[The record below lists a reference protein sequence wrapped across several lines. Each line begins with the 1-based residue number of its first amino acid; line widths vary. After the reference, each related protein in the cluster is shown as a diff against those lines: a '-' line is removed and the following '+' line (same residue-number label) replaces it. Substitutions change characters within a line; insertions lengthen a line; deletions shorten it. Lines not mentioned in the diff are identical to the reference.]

1 MAEPPSPVAS
11 TETVLTTHPRLT
23 LQTRLN
29 LGILAIAVVLVAP
42 LVLSLRALQQI
53 QADTALLRDRE
64 YAASLLLGR
73 MRVAHDEIEL
83 NTSYIPVFY
92 SDSIQTSYVDQV
104 QALARQTD
112 TLAQLTESA
121 VVGQIRSALGRVF
134 EQAPAAFALARTNR
148 TARRDS
154 VINVFI
160 SPALS
165 TVGRVLES
173 TSTLLEER
181 TAERVEDFAARTEDA
196 GVLAIG
202 ALGIAILIAFG
213 VALWLTRSIS
223 APLKELDAG
232 MRAVAEGHFRRPLAI
247 SGDRSDEF
255 GRLAESFRSMA
266 AQLEELDRL
275 KAEFVSI
282 ATHELKTPVNVMLG
296 YLQLL
301 QENVYGE
308 LTEKQ
313 REIAGTLV
321 SQTQQLAR
329 LIRQLLDVSR
339 FDAGGG
345 KLDTKPVVLA
355 EFLDDLE
362 RAFKV
367 LALQR
372 EVSFEVKSDRD
383 IPHEVLWDP
392 TRMNEVLGNLLSN
405 AFKFTN
411 KAGRVFLV
419 VGREGDHVRMAV
431 GDTGAGIPRDQIP
444 HIFEKF
450 YQADTQAPLAL
461 RGAGLGLAI
470 AKSIVTAHNGSIEV
484 ESRVGVGTTFTIRLP
499 IRVIRRPAT
508 NIPVQGSAA

>member
-1 MAEPPSPVAS
+1 
-11 TETVLTTHPRLT
+11 LT
-23 LQTRLN
+23 LASRLN
-29 LGILAIAVVLVAP
+29 LGIIAIAVVLVAP
-42 LVLSLRALQQI
+42 LVLSLRALQELQK
-53 QADTALLRDRE
+53 DTALLRDRE
-64 YAASLLLGR
+64 YRATALLNR
-73 MRVAHDEIEL
+73 MRALHDDLEQSTIYL
-83 NTSYIPVFY
+83 AVFP
-92 SDSIQTSYVDQV
+92 SDSSQKQYIVQLQT
-104 QALARQTD
+104 LARQTD
-112 TLAQLTESA
+112 TLATLTGSSSVA
-121 VVGQIRSALGRVF
+121 QVRSAISRLF
-134 EQAPAAFALARTNR
+134 EQTPRAFNFARANR

-154 VINVFI
+154 IIDLVI
-160 SPALS
+160 SPALL
-165 TVGRVLES
+165 TIDHVLTTQGSAMEQ
-173 TSTLLEER
+173 R
-181 TAERVEDFAARTEDA
+181 TAEQVEDFAVRTEEA
-196 GVLAIG
+196 GVLALG
-202 ALGIAILIAFG
+202 ALGIAILLAFG
-213 VALWLTRSIS
+213 IAIWLTRSIS
-223 APLKELDAG
+223 SPLKELDAG
-232 MRAVAEGHFRRPLAI
+232 MRAVAEGHFKRPLAI
-247 SGDRSDEF
+247 SGERNDEF

-308 LTEKQ
+308 LTERQ
-313 REIAGTLV
+313 REIAATLV
-321 SQTQQLAR
+321 SQTQQLSR

-345 KLDTKPVVLA
+345 KLEARPVVLA

-362 RAFKV
+362 RAFRV

-372 EVSFEVKSDRD
+372 EVSFDVKSDRD

-392 TRMNEVLGNLLSN
+392 VRMNEVLGNLLSN

-411 KAGRVFLV
+411 KAGRVSLV
-419 VGREGDHVRMAV
+419 VGREGDHLRMEV
-431 GDTGAGIPRDQIP
+431 SDTGAGIPHDQIP

-499 IRVIRRPAT
+499 VRVIRRPST
-508 NIPVQGSAA
+508 SVPVQGAAG

>member
-1 MAEPPSPVAS
+1 
-11 TETVLTTHPRLT
+11 LT

-42 LVLSLRALQQI
+42 LVLSLRALQQV
-53 QADTALLRDRE
+53 QADTAELRDRE
-64 YAASLLLGR
+64 YAATLLIGR
-73 MRVAHDEIEL
+73 MRAVHDEL
-83 NTSYIPVFY
+83 LQNTIYISVFPA
-92 SDSIQTSYVDQV
+92 DSSQKIYLEQLQS
-104 QALARQTD
+104 LARQTD
-112 TLAQLTESA
+112 TLAQLTGSA
-121 VVGQIRSALGRVF
+121 TIGQFRSSLARLF
-134 EQAPAAFALARTNR
+134 EQAPRAFAFARANR

-154 VINVFI
+154 VIDLVI
-160 SPALS
+160 SPALN
-165 TVGRVLES
+165 TIDRAMES
-173 TSTLLEER
+173 VALAMEER
-181 TAERVEDFAARTEDA
+181 TADQVDDFAVRTEEA
-196 GVLAIG
+196 GVLAVS

-223 APLKELDAG
+223 SPLKELDAG

-247 SGDRSDEF
+247 SGDRSDES

-308 LTEKQ
+308 LTAKQ

-321 SQTQQLAR
+321 SQTQQLSR

-345 KLDTKPVVLA
+345 KLESRPVVLA

-362 RAFKV
+362 RAFRV

-372 EVSFEVKSDRD
+372 EVNFEVKSDRD

-392 TRMNEVLGNLLSN
+392 VRMNEVLGNLLSN

-411 KAGRVFLV
+411 KAGRVFLI
-419 VGREGDHVRMAV
+419 VGREGETVRMEV

-470 AKSIVTAHNGSIEV
+470 AKSIVTAHGGSIEV

-499 IRVIRRPAT
+499 ARVIRRPST
-508 NIPVQGSAA
+508 SMPVQGAVA

>member
-1 MAEPPSPVAS
+1 M
-11 TETVLTTHPRLT
+11 
-23 LQTRLN
+23 
-29 LGILAIAVVLVAP
+29 VAP
-42 LVLSLRALQQI
+42 LVLSLRALQELQN
-53 QADTALLRDRE
+53 DTTLLRDRE
-64 YAASLLLGR
+64 YAATLLLGR
-73 MRVAHDEIEL
+73 MRDTHDELLTQTIYL
-83 NTSYIPVFY
+83 TAFP
-92 SDSIQTSYVDQV
+92 SDTTQRQYL
-104 QALARQTD
+104 QALQQLARQTD
-112 TLAQLTESA
+112 TLAQLTQSATIGQSRSA
-121 VVGQIRSALGRVF
+121 VSLLF
-134 EQAPAAFALARTNR
+134 EQVPRAFEFARTNR
-148 TARRDS
+148 IARRDS
-154 VINVFI
+154 IVNLII
-160 SPALS
+160 SPALN
-165 TVGRVLES
+165 TVDRVLDVTVDAMEQ
-173 TSTLLEER
+173 R
-181 TAERVEDFAARTEDA
+181 TAEQVDDFAARTEDA
-196 GVLAIG
+196 AVLALS
-202 ALGIAILIAFG
+202 ALAIALLVAFG
-213 VALWLTRSIS
+213 VGIWLARSIS
-223 APLKELDAG
+223 SPLKELDAG

-247 SGDRSDEF
+247 SGDRADEF

-308 LTEKQ
+308 LTDKQ
-313 REIAGTLV
+313 RDIATTLV
-321 SQTQQLAR
+321 SQTQQLSR

-345 KLDTKPVVLA
+345 KLEIRPVVLS

-362 RAFKV
+362 RAFRV
-367 LALQR
+367 LADQR

-392 TRMNEVLGNLLSN
+392 VRINEVLGNLLSN
-405 AFKFTN
+405 AFKFTT
-411 KAGRVFLV
+411 KGGRVSLV

-470 AKSIVTAHNGSIEV
+470 AKSIVTAHGGSIEV

-499 IRVIRRPAT
+499 IRVIRRPST
-508 NIPVQGSAA
+508 RETVQSAAD

>member
-1 MAEPPSPVAS
+1 M
-11 TETVLTTHPRLT
+11 T
-23 LQTRLN
+23 LRSRLN
-29 LGILAIAVVLVAP
+29 LGILAIAIVLVAP
-42 LVLSLRALQQI
+42 LVLSLRALQQLQI
-53 QADTALLRDRE
+53 DTTSLLNRE
-64 YAASLLLGR
+64 YAATQLLGR
-73 MRVAHDEIEL
+73 MRAVHDEIL
-83 NTSYIPVFY
+83 QSTIYISVFT
-92 SDSIQTSYVDQV
+92 SDSSQKQYIEQLST
-104 QALARQTD
+104 LARQTD
-112 TLAQLTESA
+112 TLATLTESA
-121 VVGQIRSALGRVF
+121 TLGQIRNTIGRLF
-134 EQAPAAFALARTNR
+134 ETAPRAFAFARANR

-154 VINVFI
+154 VIDVII
-160 SPALS
+160 SPALNNIDRILQS
-165 TVGRVLES
+165 AGDAMES
-173 TSTLLEER
+173 R
-181 TAERVEDFAARTEDA
+181 TAERVTDFANRTREA
-196 GVLAIG
+196 AVLALG

-223 APLKELDAG
+223 SPLRELDSG

-247 SGDRSDEF
+247 SGDRADEF

-308 LTEKQ
+308 LNEKQ

-321 SQTQQLAR
+321 SQTQQLSR

-345 KLDTKPVVLA
+345 KLETRPVVLS

-362 RAFKV
+362 RAFRV

-392 TRMNEVLGNLLSN
+392 VRINEVLGNLLSN

-411 KAGRVFLV
+411 KAGRVSLV
-419 VGREGDHVRMAV
+419 VGREGDHVRMEV
-431 GDTGAGIPRDQIP
+431 GDTGAGIPRDQIQ

-470 AKSIVTAHNGSIEV
+470 AKSIVTAHNGEIHV

-499 IRVIRRPAT
+499 VRVIRRPST
-508 NIPVQGSAA
+508 NVQVQSAVA

>member
-1 MAEPPSPVAS
+1 
-11 TETVLTTHPRLT
+11 LT
-23 LQTRLN
+23 LRTRLN
-29 LGILAIAVVLVAP
+29 LGILGIAIVLVAP
-42 LVLSLRALQQI
+42 LVLSLRSLQALQN
-53 QADTALLRDRE
+53 DTTLLRDRE
-64 YAASLLLGR
+64 YAATLLLGR
-73 MRVAHDEIEL
+73 MRAVHDEL
-83 NTSYIPVFY
+83 L
-92 SDSIQTSYVDQV
+92 QTTILIAITPNDAMQKQYLDAV
-104 QALARQTD
+104 QTLARQTD
-112 TLAQLTESA
+112 TLAQLTELAS
-121 VVGQIRSALGRVF
+121 VGQIRSSIGRLIEF
-134 EQAPAAFALARTNR
+134 TPRAFNQARANR
-148 TARRDS
+148 IARRDS
-154 VINVFI
+154 IVDLVI
-160 SPALS
+160 SPALN
-165 TVGRVLES
+165 TVDRILGNTGDAMES
-173 TSTLLEER
+173 R
-181 TAERVEDFAARTEDA
+181 TAERVDDFAVRTEEA
-196 GVLAIG
+196 AVLALG
-202 ALGIAILIAFG
+202 ALGIAILISFG

-232 MRAVAEGHFRRPLAI
+232 MRAVAEGHFKRPLAI
-247 SGDRSDEF
+247 SGDRGDEF

-308 LTEKQ
+308 MNERQ
-313 REIAGTLV
+313 REIAGTLI
-321 SQTQQLAR
+321 SQTQQLSR

-345 KLDTKPVVLA
+345 KLESRPVVLS
-355 EFLDDLE
+355 EFLTDLE
-362 RAFKV
+362 RAFRV

-383 IPHEVLWDP
+383 IPHEVIWDP
-392 TRMNEVLGNLLSN
+392 VRINEVLGNLLSN

-411 KAGRVFLV
+411 KGGRVSLI

-431 GDTGAGIPRDQIP
+431 SDTGAGIPRDQIP

-470 AKSIVTAHNGSIEV
+470 AKSIVTAHNGTIDV

-499 IRVIRRPAT
+499 VRVIRRPST
-508 NIPVQGSAA
+508 SVQIQGSVT

>member
-1 MAEPPSPVAS
+1 M
-11 TETVLTTHPRLT
+11 T

-29 LGILAIAVVLVAP
+29 LGILGIAIVLVAP
-42 LVLSLRALQQI
+42 LVISLQSLQKLQE
-53 QADTALLRDRE
+53 DTTALLDRE
-64 YAASLLLGR
+64 YAATLLLGR
-73 MRVAHDEIEL
+73 MRAVKDEINQ
-83 NTSYIPVFY
+83 NTAYLSVFP
-92 SDSIQTSYVDQV
+92 SDSSEKLYLEQLVTLS
-104 QALARQTD
+104 RQTD
-112 TLAQLTESA
+112 TLARLTELA
-121 VVGQIRSALGRVF
+121 TVGQIRSAIARIR
-134 EQAPAAFALARTNR
+134 EQAPRAFDFARANR
-148 TARRDS
+148 TLRRDS
-154 VINVFI
+154 IIDLVI
-160 SPALS
+160 SPALN
-165 TVGRVLES
+165 TVSRILDG
-173 TSTLLEER
+173 TGDTMQAR
-181 TAERVEDFAARTEDA
+181 TARLVREFSVRTKDAAVV
-196 GVLAIG
+196 GVG

-223 APLKELDAG
+223 SPLKELDAG

-247 SGDRSDEF
+247 SQDRGDEF

-308 LTEKQ
+308 LTERQ
-313 REIAGTLV
+313 REIAATLV
-321 SQTQQLAR
+321 SQTQQLSR

-345 KLDTKPVVLA
+345 KLEVRPIVLA

-362 RAFKV
+362 RAFRV

-372 EVSFEVKSDRD
+372 EVNFEVKSDRD

-392 TRMNEVLGNLLSN
+392 VRINEVLGNLLSN

-411 KAGRVFLV
+411 KGGRVSLV

-431 GDTGAGIPRDQIP
+431 SDTGAGIPRDQLP

-470 AKSIVTAHNGSIEV
+470 AKSIVTAHNGGIEV

-499 IRVIRRPAT
+499 VRVLRRPST
-508 NIPVQGSAA
+508 SVQIGASTT

>member
-1 MAEPPSPVAS
+1 M
-11 TETVLTTHPRLT
+11 T

-29 LGILAIAVVLVAP
+29 LGILGIAIVLVAP
-42 LVLSLRALQQI
+42 LVISLQSLQKLQE
-53 QADTALLRDRE
+53 DTTALLDRE
-64 YAASLLLGR
+64 YAATLLLGR
-73 MRVAHDEIEL
+73 MRPVKDEINQ
-83 NTSYIPVFY
+83 NTAYLSVFP
-92 SDSIQTSYVDQV
+92 SDSSEKLYLEQLVTLS
-104 QALARQTD
+104 RQTD
-112 TLAQLTESA
+112 TLAQLTELA
-121 VVGQIRSALGRVF
+121 TVGQIRSAIARIR
-134 EQAPAAFALARTNR
+134 EQAPRAFNLARANR
-148 TARRDS
+148 TLRRDS
-154 VINVFI
+154 IIDLVI
-160 SPALS
+160 SPALN
-165 TVGRVLES
+165 TVSRILDG
-173 TSTLLEER
+173 TGDAMQTR
-181 TAERVEDFAARTEDA
+181 TARLVREFSVRTKDAAVV
-196 GVLAIG
+196 GVG

-223 APLKELDAG
+223 SPLKELDAG

-247 SGDRSDEF
+247 SQDRGDEF

-308 LTEKQ
+308 LTERQ
-313 REIAGTLV
+313 REIATTLV
-321 SQTQQLAR
+321 SQTQQLSR

-345 KLDTKPVVLA
+345 KLETRPIVLA

-362 RAFKV
+362 RAFRV

-372 EVSFEVKSDRD
+372 EVNFEVKSDRD

-392 TRMNEVLGNLLSN
+392 VRINEVLGNLLSN

-411 KAGRVFLV
+411 KGGRVSLL
-419 VGREGDHVRMAV
+419 VGREGDHVRMSV
-431 GDTGAGIPRDQIP
+431 GDTGAGIPRDQLP

-470 AKSIVTAHNGSIEV
+470 AKSIVTAHNGGIEV

-499 IRVIRRPAT
+499 VRVIRRPST
-508 NIPVQGSAA
+508 SVQIGGLTA

>member
-1 MAEPPSPVAS
+1 M
-11 TETVLTTHPRLT
+11 T
-23 LQTRLN
+23 LRTRLN
-29 LGILAIAVVLVAP
+29 LGILGIAIVLVAP
-42 LVLSLRALQQI
+42 LVLSLRSLQALQN
-53 QADTALLRDRE
+53 DTTLLRDRE
-64 YAASLLLGR
+64 YAATLLLGR
-73 MRVAHDEIEL
+73 MRAVHDEL
-83 NTSYIPVFY
+83 L
-92 SDSIQTSYVDQV
+92 QTTILIAITPNDAMQTQYLDAV
-104 QALARQTD
+104 QTLARQTD
-112 TLAQLTESA
+112 TLAKLTELAS
-121 VVGQIRSALGRVF
+121 VGQIRSSIVRLIEFTPR
-134 EQAPAAFALARTNR
+134 AFNMARANR
-148 TARRDS
+148 IARRDS
-154 VINVFI
+154 IVDLVI
-160 SPALS
+160 SPALN
-165 TVGRVLES
+165 TVDRILQNTGDAMES
-173 TSTLLEER
+173 R
-181 TAERVEDFAARTEDA
+181 TAERVDDFAVRTEEA
-196 GVLAIG
+196 AVLALG
-202 ALGIAILIAFG
+202 ALGIAILISFG

-232 MRAVAEGHFRRPLAI
+232 MRAVAEGHFKRPLAI
-247 SGDRSDEF
+247 SGDRGDEF

-308 LTEKQ
+308 MNERQ
-313 REIAGTLV
+313 REIAGTLI
-321 SQTQQLAR
+321 SQTQQLSR

-345 KLDTKPVVLA
+345 KLESRPVVLS
-355 EFLDDLE
+355 EFLTDLE
-362 RAFKV
+362 RAFRV

-383 IPHEVLWDP
+383 IPHEVIWDP
-392 TRMNEVLGNLLSN
+392 VRINEVLGNLLSN

-411 KAGRVFLV
+411 KGGRVSLI

-431 GDTGAGIPRDQIP
+431 SDTGAGIPRDQIP

-470 AKSIVTAHNGSIEV
+470 AKSIVTAHNGSIDV

-499 IRVIRRPAT
+499 VRVIRRPT
-508 NIPVQGSAA
+508 TGVQIQGALA

>member
-1 MAEPPSPVAS
+1 M
-11 TETVLTTHPRLT
+11 T
-23 LQTRLN
+23 LQSRLN
-29 LGILAIAVVLVAP
+29 LGLLAIAIVLVAP
-42 LVLSLRALQQI
+42 LALSLRALEQLQS
-53 QADTALLRDRE
+53 DTAALRDRE
-64 YAASLLLGR
+64 YAASSLLGR
-73 MRVAHDEIEL
+73 MKSIHDELEQATTFIA
-83 NTSYIPVFY
+83 VFP
-92 SDSIQTSYVDQV
+92 SDSARV
-104 QALARQTD
+104 QYLDDLEILARQTD
-112 TLAQLTESA
+112 TLAQLSQSA
-121 VVGQIRSALGRVF
+121 AIGLIRSALARVTEHVPRAF
-134 EQAPAAFALARTNR
+134 EFARRNR
-148 TARRDS
+148 ASARDS
-154 VINVFI
+154 VIDLLI
-160 SPALS
+160 SPSLLN
-165 TVGRVLES
+165 VDRVLES
-173 TSTLLEER
+173 TGILMEQR
-181 TAERVEDFAARTEDA
+181 TAEQVEDFAVRTEEA
-196 GVLAIG
+196 GVVAVG
-202 ALGIAILIAFG
+202 ALGIAILLSLGI
-213 VALWLTRSIS
+213 ALWLTRSIS
-223 APLKELDAG
+223 SPLRELEAG

-247 SGDRSDEF
+247 SGDRGDEF

-275 KAEFVSI
+275 KAEFVSV

-301 QENVYGE
+301 QENVYGD
-308 LTEKQ
+308 LTDRQ

-321 SQTQQLAR
+321 SQTQQLSR

-345 KLDTKPVVLA
+345 KLETKPVVLS

-362 RAFKV
+362 RAFRV

-392 TRMNEVLGNLLSN
+392 VRINEVLGNLLSN

-411 KAGRVFLV
+411 KGGRVSLA
-419 VGREGDHVRMAV
+419 VGREGDQVRMQV
-431 GDTGAGIPRDQIP
+431 NDTGAGIPRDQLP

-484 ESRVGVGTTFTIRLP
+484 ESRVGIGTTFTIRLP
-499 IRVIRRPAT
+499 IRVIRRPSSGTA
-508 NIPVQGSAA
+508 VQGVIT

>member
-1 MAEPPSPVAS
+1 
-11 TETVLTTHPRLT
+11 LT

-29 LGILAIAVVLVAP
+29 LGILAIAIVLVAP
-42 LVLSLRALQQI
+42 LVLSLRALQSLQN
-53 QADTALLRDRE
+53 DTALLRDRE
-64 YAASLLLGR
+64 YAATLLLGR
-73 MRVAHDEIEL
+73 MRAVHDELLQGTIYL
-83 NTSYIPVFY
+83 SVFP
-92 SDSIQTSYVDQV
+92 SDSSQKQYVDQ
-104 QALARQTD
+104 LTTLSRQTD
-112 TLAQLTESA
+112 TLAQLTDLA
-121 VVGQIRSALGRVF
+121 TVGQIRT
-134 EQAPAAFALARTNR
+134 AASRIIELSPRAFTF
-148 TARRDS
+148 ARRNQTSRLDS
-154 VINVFI
+154 IVNLVI
-160 SPALS
+160 SPALNN
-165 TVGRVLES
+165 VDRVIQNTGDAMEA
-173 TSTLLEER
+173 R
-181 TAERVEDFAARTEDA
+181 TAERVDDFAVRTEEA
-196 GVLAIG
+196 AVLALG

-223 APLKELDAG
+223 SPLKELDAG

-308 LTEKQ
+308 LNDRQ
-313 REIAGTLV
+313 REIATTLV
-321 SQTQQLAR
+321 SQTQQLSR

-345 KLDTKPVVLA
+345 KLEIKPIVLA

-362 RAFKV
+362 RAFRV

-392 TRMNEVLGNLLSN
+392 VRMNEVLGNLLSN

-411 KAGRVFLV
+411 KGGRVSLV
-419 VGREGDHVRMAV
+419 VGREGEHVRMAV
-431 GDTGAGIPRDQIP
+431 GDTGAGIPRDQIQ

-470 AKSIVTAHNGSIEV
+470 AKSILTAHNGEIQV

-499 IRVIRRPAT
+499 VRVIRRPST
-508 NIPVQGSAA
+508 NVQVQGAVA

>member
-1 MAEPPSPVAS
+1 M
-11 TETVLTTHPRLT
+11 T
-23 LQTRLN
+23 LQSRLN
-29 LGILAIAVVLVAP
+29 LGILGIAIVLVAP
-42 LVLSLRALQQI
+42 LVLSLRALQDLQD
-53 QADTALLRDRE
+53 DTTRLRDNE
-64 YAASLLLGR
+64 YAATLLLGR
-73 MRVAHDEIEL
+73 MRAVHDDLLQQTIYLAVTPGE
-83 NTSYIPVFY
+83 
-92 SDSIQTSYVDQV
+92 DSERQYQE
-104 QALARQTD
+104 ALTTLSRQTD
-112 TLAQLTESA
+112 TLAQLTEIA
-121 VVGQIRSALGRVF
+121 TVGQIRSAVARVV
-134 EQAPAAFALARTNR
+134 EQAPRAFRYARAER
-148 TARRDS
+148 AVRRDS
-154 VINVFI
+154 IIDVVI
-160 SPALS
+160 SPSLNTVDRILDS
-165 TVGRVLES
+165 TGDAMEA
-173 TSTLLEER
+173 R
-181 TAERVEDFAARTEDA
+181 TKDLVEAFAVRTEDA
-196 GVLAIG
+196 AVLALG

-223 APLKELDAG
+223 SPLRELDAG
-232 MRAVAEGHFRRPLAI
+232 MRAVAEGHFKRPLAI
-247 SGDRSDEF
+247 SGDRGDEF

-313 REIAGTLV
+313 REIASTLV
-321 SQTQQLAR
+321 GQTQQLSR

-345 KLDTKPVVLA
+345 KLEIRPLVLA
-355 EFLDDLE
+355 EFLGDLE
-362 RAFKV
+362 RAFRV

-372 EVSFEVKSDRD
+372 EVSFDVKSDRD

-392 TRMNEVLGNLLSN
+392 VRINEVLGNLLSN

-411 KAGRVFLV
+411 KGGRVSLT
-419 VGREGDHVRMAV
+419 VGREGDQVRMAV
-431 GDTGAGIPRDQIP
+431 SDTGAGIPRDQLP

-470 AKSIVTAHNGSIEV
+470 AKSIVTAHGGSIGV
-484 ESRVGVGTTFTIRLP
+484 ESRVGVGTTFEIRLP
-499 IRVIRRPAT
+499 VRVIRRPSTGASM
-508 NIPVQGSAA
+508 QGSSG

>member
-1 MAEPPSPVAS
+1 M
-11 TETVLTTHPRLT
+11 T
-23 LQTRLN
+23 LKSRLN
-29 LGILAIAVVLVAP
+29 LGIIAIAVVLVAP

-53 QADTALLRDRE
+53 QEDTTVMRDHE
-64 YAASLLLGR
+64 FAAMLLLNR
-73 MRVAHDEIEL
+73 MRAQHDDLEQNAIDI
-83 NTSYIPVFY
+83 SVFP
-92 SDSIQTSYVDQV
+92 SDSSQKQYLTLVHT
-104 QALARQTD
+104 LARQAD
-112 TLAQLTESA
+112 TLALLTESA
-121 VVGQIRSALGRVF
+121 TVGPLRSAVGRLIEHV
-134 EQAPAAFALARTNR
+134 PRAFAFSRANQIT
-148 TARRDS
+148 RRDS
-154 VINVFI
+154 VLDLVI

-165 TVGRVLES
+165 AVDRVLTNTGTLVES
-173 TSTLLEER
+173 R
-181 TAERVEDFAARTEDA
+181 TAEQVDDFAVRTADA
-196 GVLAIG
+196 AVLAVG
-202 ALGIAILIAFG
+202 SLGIAILIAFG
-213 VALWLTRSIS
+213 VGIWLTRSIS
-223 APLKELDAG
+223 TPLRELDAG

-308 LTEKQ
+308 LTDRQ
-313 REIAGTLV
+313 REIASTLV
-321 SQTQQLAR
+321 SQTQQLSR

-345 KLDTKPVVLA
+345 KLETRPVVLA

-362 RAFKV
+362 RAFRV

-392 TRMNEVLGNLLSN
+392 VRINEVLGNLLSN

-411 KAGRVFLV
+411 KAGRVSLQ
-419 VGREGDHVRMAV
+419 VGREGDQVRMAV
-431 GDTGAGIPRDQIP
+431 SDTGAGIPHDQIA

-470 AKSIVTAHNGSIEV
+470 AKSIVTAHNGTIEV

-499 IRVIRRPAT
+499 IRVIRRPST
-508 NIPVQGSAA
+508 SVPVQGTTV

>member
-1 MAEPPSPVAS
+1 
-11 TETVLTTHPRLT
+11 LT

-29 LGILAIAVVLVAP
+29 LGILGIAIVLVAP
-42 LVLSLRALQQI
+42 LVISLRELQKLQN
-53 QADTALLRDRE
+53 DTTLLRDRE
-64 YAASLLLGR
+64 YAATLLLGR
-73 MRVAHDEIEL
+73 MQAIRDELQQTNVLI
-83 NTSYIPVFY
+83 TVSPT
-92 SDSIQTSYVDQV
+92 DSTQKQYMEVVQT
-104 QALARQTD
+104 LARQTD
-112 TLAQLTESA
+112 TLAQLTDLAS
-121 VVGQIRSALGRVF
+121 VGQIRSAISRLI
-134 EQAPAAFALARTNR
+134 ENAPLAFSFSRANR
-148 TARRDS
+148 PARRDS
-154 VINVFI
+154 IVDIVV
-160 SPALS
+160 SPALNTIS
-165 TVGRVLES
+165 RIIES
-173 TSTLLEER
+173 TGNAMGAR
-181 TAERVEDFAARTEDA
+181 TAERVDDFAVRTEEA
-196 GVLAIG
+196 AVLALG

-223 APLKELDAG
+223 GPLRELDAG

-247 SGDRSDEF
+247 SGDRGDEF

-308 LTEKQ
+308 LTDRQ

-321 SQTQQLAR
+321 SQTQQLSR

-345 KLDTKPVVLA
+345 KLETRPIVLA

-362 RAFKV
+362 RAFRV

-392 TRMNEVLGNLLSN
+392 VRMNEVLGNLLSN

-411 KAGRVFLV
+411 KGGRVSLT
-419 VGREGDHVRMAV
+419 VGREGDQVRMAV
-431 GDTGAGIPRDQIP
+431 SDTGAGIPREQLP

-470 AKSIVTAHNGSIEV
+470 AKSILTAHNGGIEV

-499 IRVIRRPAT
+499 VRVIRRPSTSVSLQSVTA
-508 NIPVQGSAA
+508 

>member
-1 MAEPPSPVAS
+1 M
-11 TETVLTTHPRLT
+11 T

-29 LGILAIAVVLVAP
+29 LGILAIAIVLVAP
-42 LVLSLRALQQI
+42 LVLSLRALQSLQN
-53 QADTALLRDRE
+53 DTILLRDRE
-64 YAASLLLGR
+64 YAATLLLGR
-73 MRVAHDEIEL
+73 MRAEHDELLQSTIYL
-83 NTSYIPVFY
+83 SVFP
-92 SDSIQTSYVDQV
+92 SDSSQKQYLDLLTTLS
-104 QALARQTD
+104 RQTD
-112 TLAQLTESA
+112 TLALLTDIA
-121 VVGQIRSALGRVF
+121 TVGQIRTATARIG
-134 EQAPAAFALARTNR
+134 EQAPRAFTFARQNR
-148 TARRDS
+148 TLRRDS
-154 VINVFI
+154 IIDLVI
-160 SPALS
+160 SPALNNIDRIIQN
-165 TVGRVLES
+165 TGDAMEA
-173 TSTLLEER
+173 R
-181 TAERVEDFAARTEDA
+181 TAERVDDFAVRTEEA
-196 GVLAIG
+196 KVLALG
-202 ALGIAILIAFG
+202 ALGIAILLAFG

-223 APLKELDAG
+223 SPLKELDAG

-266 AQLEELDRL
+266 SQLEELDRL

-308 LTEKQ
+308 LSDRQ
-313 REIAGTLV
+313 REIAATLV
-321 SQTQQLAR
+321 SQTQQLSR

-345 KLDTKPVVLA
+345 KLETKPIVLS

-362 RAFKV
+362 RAFRV

-392 TRMNEVLGNLLSN
+392 VRMNEVLGNLLSN

-411 KAGRVFLV
+411 KGGRVSLI

-431 GDTGAGIPRDQIP
+431 SDTGAGIPRDQIQ

-470 AKSIVTAHNGSIEV
+470 AKSILTAHNGEIQV

-499 IRVIRRPAT
+499 VRVIRRPST
-508 NIPVQGSAA
+508 SVQVQGNVA

>member
-1 MAEPPSPVAS
+1 MSTKNRTQPPQFA
-11 TETVLTTHPRLT
+11 LT
-23 LQTRLN
+23 LQSRLN
-29 LGILAIAVVLVAP
+29 LGILAIAIVLVAP
-42 LVLSLRALQQI
+42 LVLSLRALQRV
-53 QADTALLRDRE
+53 QADTSSLQDRE
-64 YAASLLLGR
+64 YAATLLLGR
-73 MRVAHDEIEL
+73 MRIAHDEIEL
-83 NTSYIPVFY
+83 NTSYIPVF
-92 SDSIQTSYVDQV
+92 STDSAQRSYIDQLT
-104 QALARQTD
+104 ALSRQTD
-112 TLAQLTESA
+112 TLAQLTELA
-121 VVGQIRSALGRVF
+121 TVGQIRSALGRVR
-134 EQAPAAFALARTNR
+134 ERAPEAFAF
-148 TARRDS
+148 ARRNRSLRENS
-154 VINVFI
+154 VINDFI
-160 SPALS
+160 TPALNN
-165 TVGRVLES
+165 VQRILES
-173 TSTLLEER
+173 TAATLEQR
-181 TAERVEDFAARTEDA
+181 TGGRVAQFAVRTREA
-196 GVLAIG
+196 GVMAIS
-202 ALGIAILIAFG
+202 ALGIAILIAFS

-223 APLKELDAG
+223 SPLRELDAG
-232 MRAVAEGHFRRPLAI
+232 MRAVAEGHFKRPLAI

-308 LTEKQ
+308 MNEKQ
-313 REIAGTLV
+313 REIAGTLI
-321 SQTQQLAR
+321 SQTQQLSR

-345 KLDTKPVVLA
+345 KLETRPVVLA

-362 RAFKV
+362 RAFRV

-392 TRMNEVLGNLLSN
+392 TRINEVLGNLLSN

-411 KAGRVFLV
+411 KAGRVSLV
-419 VGREGDHVRMAV
+419 VGREGDHVRMEV
-431 GDTGAGIPRDQIP
+431 SDTGAGIPRDQLP

-470 AKSIVTAHNGSIEV
+470 AKSIVTAHNGEIAV

-499 IRVIRRPAT
+499 IRVIRRPST
-508 NIPVQGSAA
+508 GVQVQGTLV

>member
-1 MAEPPSPVAS
+1 M
-11 TETVLTTHPRLT
+11 T
-23 LQTRLN
+23 LRTRLN
-29 LGILAIAVVLVAP
+29 LGILGIAVVLVAP
-42 LVLSLRALQQI
+42 LVLSLRALRELQS
-53 QADTALLRDRE
+53 DTTLLRDRE
-64 YAASLLLGR
+64 YAATLLLGR
-73 MRVAHDEIEL
+73 MRAVHDELLQSTIYL
-83 NTSYIPVFY
+83 SVFP
-92 SDSIQTSYVDQV
+92 SDSSQKQYLEQLQT
-104 QALARQTD
+104 LARQTD
-112 TLAQLTESA
+112 TLAHLTELA
-121 VVGQIRSALGRVF
+121 MVGQIRSGISRLF
-134 EQAPAAFALARTNR
+134 EQAPRAFTFARANR
-148 TARRDS
+148 IIRRDS
-154 VINVFI
+154 IIDLVI
-160 SPALS
+160 SPALNNVDRILQS
-165 TVGRVLES
+165 TGDAMEA
-173 TSTLLEER
+173 R
-181 TAERVEDFAARTEDA
+181 TAERVDDFAVRTEEA
-196 GVLAIG
+196 AVLALG
-202 ALGIAILIAFG
+202 ALSIAILIAFG

-223 APLKELDAG
+223 GPLKELDAG
-232 MRAVAEGHFRRPLAI
+232 MRAVAEGHFKRPLAI
-247 SGDRSDEF
+247 SGDRGDEF

-308 LTEKQ
+308 LNERQ
-313 REIAGTLV
+313 REIATTLV
-321 SQTQQLAR
+321 SQTQQLSR

-345 KLDTKPVVLA
+345 KLETRPIVLA
-355 EFLDDLE
+355 EFLTDLE
-362 RAFKV
+362 RAFRV

-392 TRMNEVLGNLLSN
+392 VRMNEVLGNLLSN

-411 KAGRVFLV
+411 KAGRVSLV

-431 GDTGAGIPRDQIP
+431 SDTGAGIPHDQIP

-470 AKSIVTAHNGSIEV
+470 AKSILTAHNGAIDV

-499 IRVIRRPAT
+499 VRVLRRPT
-508 NIPVQGSAA
+508 TSVQLQGSVA

>member
-1 MAEPPSPVAS
+1 MTLAS
-11 TETVLTTHPRLT
+11 
-23 LQTRLN
+23 RLN
-29 LGILAIAVVLVAP
+29 LGIIAIAFVLVAP
-42 LVLSLRALQQI
+42 LVLSLRALQELQ
-53 QADTALLRDRE
+53 QDTAMLLDRE
-64 YAASLLLGR
+64 YAATSLLGR
-73 MRVAHDEIEL
+73 MRAVHDDL
-83 NTSYIPVFY
+83 QQNTSYVAVFP
-92 SDSIQTSYVDQV
+92 SDSSQAQYLEQLQT
-104 QALARQTD
+104 LARQTD
-112 TLAQLTESA
+112 TLAQLTQSA
-121 VVGQIRSALGRVF
+121 AVGQIRSAISRVF
-134 EQAPAAFALARTNR
+134 EQAPRAFRFARANR
-148 TARRDS
+148 AARRDS
-154 VINVFI
+154 IIDLFI
-160 SPALS
+160 SPALL
-165 TVGRVLES
+165 TVDR
-173 TSTLLEER
+173 LLSNTGTAMENR
-181 TAERVEDFAARTEDA
+181 TAEQVEDFAVRTKEA
-196 GVLAIG
+196 GVLALIS
-202 ALGIAILIAFG
+202 LGIAILIAFG
-213 VALWLTRSIS
+213 VAIWLTRSIS
-223 APLKELDAG
+223 SPLKELDAG

-247 SGDRSDEF
+247 SGDRGDEF

-308 LTEKQ
+308 LNDRQ
-313 REIAGTLV
+313 REIATTLV
-321 SQTQQLAR
+321 SQTQQLSR

-345 KLDTKPVVLA
+345 KLDTKPVVLS

-362 RAFKV
+362 RAFRV

-372 EVSFEVKSDRD
+372 EVSFDVKSDRD

-392 TRMNEVLGNLLSN
+392 VRINEVLGNLLSN

-411 KAGRVFLV
+411 KAGRVSLV
-419 VGREGDHVRMAV
+419 VGREGDQVRMEV
-431 GDTGAGIPRDQIP
+431 SDTGAGIPRDQIQ

-484 ESRVGVGTTFTIRLP
+484 QSRVGVGTTFTIRLP
-499 IRVIRRPAT
+499 VRIIRRQST
-508 NIPVQGSAA
+508 SVQIQGAVA